1 MEGQAGTG
9 RARSA
14 WTRSLAGARRC
25 GSHWD
30 VTDLYPDFA
39 ARLRSSVESAEP
51 FWLMWWAGKV
61 QRCATVERA
70 TARGPLL
77 VVVREYAGDAD
88 LLTDSVIW
96 SAFGENAYAASG
108 RAALCKAGFGEM
120 TWDAVQSMLRS
131 QGLFDA
137 TSAASAEALLF
148 CETSYGELLD
158 ELADCERRAA
168 AAQEARYQSAVQ
180 AAGTEIRR
188 WYAMAGSGCAGDREA
203 IELFSKYGR
212 DVAAR
217 AALFDARRTAR
228 QAGCRAQQAS

>member
-1 MEGQAGTG
+1 MAGQAGTG

-14 WTRSLAGARRC
+14 WHRSLAGSRRC

-39 ARLRSSVESAEP
+39 TRLRASVESAEP

-61 QRCATVERA
+61 PRCATVERA
-70 TARGPLL
+70 TTRGPLL
-77 VVVREYAGDAD
+77 VIVREFAGDAD

-108 RAALCKAGFGEM
+108 RAALRKAGFGELA
-120 TWDAVQSMLRS
+120 WDSVQSMLRS

-137 TSAASAEALLF
+137 TSGASAEALLF
-148 CETSYGELLD
+148 CETSCGELLD

-168 AAQEARYQSAVQ
+168 AAQEERYQRAV
-180 AAGTEIRR
+180 ASTVPVIKR
-188 WYAMAGSGCAGDREA
+188 WYATASGGSVGARE
-203 IELFSKYGR
+203 
-212 DVAAR
+212 AAR
-217 AALFDARRTAR
+217 AAPSRSARR
-228 QAGCRAQQAS
+228 AGCRAQHAS